1 MLDLPLPSQPQGITA
16 PSPVPNYTAWWQRH
30 MHVNNLPKV
39 VTWKRNGQDS
49 NLRPY
54 ESQVQ
59 RSNHYTTRPH
69 MLLVT
74 TDKPVLHYQGHCAS
88 YHSEWLFATTEE
100 QTTNSAAYCQQSTC
114 TDQAGVQ
121 SAVSSLGWW
130 CCCLWLINTWQ
141 PQQTTVTFLW
151 LQLTGGDGCSTLGTR
166 SSRWMKSTRNTCH
179 VSMMRLLSSSA
190 ATSSSSASYRKWSV
204 ADWLNYKYSLQCA
217 CL

>member
-49 NLRPY
+49 NLRPF

-69 MLLVT
+69 MLLLT

-141 PQQTTVTFLW
+141 PQQTTVINAWRSCDFSWLVVMVAALW
-151 LQLTGGDGCSTLGTR
+151 AHVQAAGWSLRGTLVTYQWWGYSAQTPPRRARQHHTGNG
-166 SSRWMKSTRNTCH
+166 
-179 VSMMRLLSSSA
+179 
-190 ATSSSSASYRKWSV
+190 
-204 ADWLNYKYSLQCA
+204 Q
-217 CL
+217 